1 MLPPQNILP
10 RIGAKLDVAPISD
23 IIEIKSENTF
33 IRTIYAGNAIQTL
46 ESVDPIKLITVRST
60 AFEAAEEEGG
70 SATTEAGEE
79 IVAEVEKLSLAL
91 INHYIVTNIY
101 SVFTVLYVVFV
112 SLVKR
117 NIVADLRPTRLSLK
131 LYFISS

>member
-1 MLPPQNILP
+1 M
-10 RIGAKLDVAPISD
+10 DVAPISD

-79 IVAEVEKLSLAL
+79 IVAEVEKCVAGSDKSL
-91 INHYIVTNIY
+91 YCY
-101 SVFTVLYVVFV
+101 
-112 SLVKR
+112 
-117 NIVADLRPTRLSLK
+117 
-131 LYFISS
+131 